1 MPGAFPLF
9 LITMEKEK
17 YTFLEYLKHRVGR
30 ADTKAIMCRVIE
42 VVEAEMATLEALGS
56 CDKIV
61 IHLRERV
68 MKRHRYL
75 IADLTNHYRVY
86 CKRNGYEY
94 EPSEV
99 EKIRMAFERGKE

>member
-1 MPGAFPLF
+1 MAQYKF
-9 LITMEKEK
+9 I
-17 YTFLEYLKHRVGR
+17 EYLRHRINRSEKQGAKMAAV
-30 ADTKAIMCRVIE
+30 ME
-42 VVEAEMATLEALGS
+42 VVEQEMATLEALGS

-75 IADLTNHYRVY
+75 IADLTSHYRVY

-94 EPSEV
+94 EPSYV
-99 EKIRMAFERGKE
+99 EKIRMEFERGKEWKRVRSKAVG